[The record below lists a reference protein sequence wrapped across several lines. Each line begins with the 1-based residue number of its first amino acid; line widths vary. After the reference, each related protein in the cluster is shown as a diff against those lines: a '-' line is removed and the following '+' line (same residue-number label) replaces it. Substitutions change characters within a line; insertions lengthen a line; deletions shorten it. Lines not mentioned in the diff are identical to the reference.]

1 MSNHE
6 LENAVMTALA
16 DNPRVP
22 ADEIAVEA
30 IGDWVVVRGTVD
42 GPVQHMEAMR
52 TVRAVPGVQRV
63 DDLLH
68 VRPLSYYGRVD
79 ADTEAA
85 VLAALID
92 DDELPTTGIEVDARG
107 STITLTGYVVNE
119 PQRARAEAVARRV
132 GGVEH
137 VYNQLGVTARA

>member
-1 MSNHE
+1 MSNQE

-22 ADEIAVEA
+22 VEEIAVEA
-30 IGDWVVVRGTVD
+30 IGDWIVLRGSVD
-42 GPVQHMEAMR
+42 GPVQHIEAMR
-52 TVRAVPGVQRV
+52 TARAVPGVQRV
-63 DDLLH
+63 DDMLH
-68 VRPLSYYGRVD
+68 VRPLSYSGHID

-92 DDELPTTGIEVDARG
+92 DDKLPTTGIEVDARG
-107 STITLTGYVVNE
+107 STVTLTGYVVNE
-119 PQRARAEAVARRV
+119 SQRAHAEDVARQV

-137 VYNQLGVTARA
+137 VYNQLGVTAPA

>member
-1 MSNHE
+1 MSNQQ

-16 DNPRVP
+16 ENPRVP

-30 IGDWVVVRGTVD
+30 IGDWIVMRGTVE
-42 GPVQHMEAMR
+42 GPVQHIEAMR
-52 TVRAVPGVQRV
+52 TARHVPGVGRV
-63 DDLLH
+63 DDMLQ
-68 VRPLSYYGRVD
+68 VRPLSYEGRID

-92 DDELPTTGIEVDARG
+92 DDQLPEVGIDVEARG
-107 STITLTGYVVNE
+107 NTVTLTGFVE
-119 PQRARAEAVARRV
+119 QESQRTQAETVARRV

-137 VYNQLGVTARA
+137 VYNKLEVSARA